1 MSARRNGRL
10 IAGACLLSMAV
21 IAAARAADEQRQIWV
36 NGLRMSADE
45 ILILE
50 DHFGVRLRDGAY
62 LYDPETGDFRAAAM
76 SRLKNGEKADDPQ
89 YAEFK
94 DNAEPLGE

>member
-1 MSARRNGRL
+1 MSTRWTWRL
-10 IAGACLLSMAV
+10 IAGACLLTTIV
-21 IAAARAADEQRQIWV
+21 IAGARAEDEERQIWV
-36 NGLRMSADE
+36 NGLRMNADE

-62 LYDPETGDFRAAAM
+62 LYDPESGAFRAAAM
-76 SRLKNGEKADDPQ
+76 SRLKIDETADDPQ

-94 DNAEPLGE
+94 DDDDLR